1 MKKVFVFAAA
11 LAVLAACSKDND
23 QALKAGETVT
33 LNATVGLPACKVAP
47 DDPTASTVNF
57 VWQEGDSVTISNGT
71 ESSVF
76 HVDAATIQGG
86 TASFT
91 GTALSDMS
99 SYTVS
104 YGDGSAVAYQAGTF
118 TPIISGTGGGS
129 SFTLNQF
136 RPVLKLQLTGDVTL
150 GKIELWEGDPEQ
162 VVTTLGCGAGLQLT
176 TTATTVYFPVN
187 TTLAGGFTLKFY
199 DTDDELVMSKSSSNT
214 TDYSN
219 QIVPTG
225 ALEVVAPM
233 PLDPSPN
240 LIQAWFSV
248 SATKKVQFAKCNLY
262 WNGSAYHFESTPIYR
277 QTSWNASHVSHFF
290 WCTPQDIAAGRYPYA
305 QSYSFG
311 SHYTQYSQNDQLFC
325 GENNKMTVDGT
336 SGLYALT
343 QEEFTY
349 LYETRPNAA
358 NLRRIEVT
366 VGEVRDCLVIA
377 PDGYKGTIGDSYTL
391 AQVETEHLLV
401 FAPTGH
407 RSYGT
412 EIEIYYANSSG
423 NYWFNSPREE
433 YIWIDPQEPWEAPEE
448 YDGWV
453 AAGDMYLYKVWSG
466 RVDFNAESRGYG
478 YALRLVK

>member
-33 LNATVGLPACKVAP
+33 LNATVSLPACKVAP

-118 TPIISGTGGGS
+118 TPIISGTGVGS

-136 RPVLKLQLTGDVTL
+136 RPVLKLQLMGDVTL

-176 TTATTVYFPVN
+176 TTVTTVYFPVN

-225 ALEVVAPM
+225 VLEVVKV
-233 PLDPSPN
+233 LDPSSH

-262 WNGSAYHFESTPIYR
+262 WDGSAYHFESTPIYR
-277 QTSWNASHVSHFF
+277 QVSWNANHVSHFF

-305 QSYSFG
+305 ETYSYPSG
-311 SHYTQYSQNDQLFC
+311 GCSQGDQFFC
-325 GENNKMTVDGT
+325 GKANKMTVDGT
-336 SGLYALT
+336 SGLYVLT

-349 LYETRPNAA
+349 LYNTRPNAA
-358 NLRRIEVT
+358 NLRRFNVT
-366 VGEVRDCLVIA
+366 VGSVGGQCLVIA
-377 PDGYKGTIGDSYTL
+377 PDGYQGTIGDSYTL
-391 AQVETEHLLV
+391 AQVEAQHLLV
-401 FAPTGH
+401 FAPTGTREYNTNVNCAFGNH
-407 RSYGT
+407 GTFCYNTCKVGWGDWSY
-412 EIEIYYANSSG
+412 
-423 NYWFNSPREE
+423 
-433 YIWIDPQEPWEAPEE
+433 
-448 YDGWV
+448 
-453 AAGDMYLYKVWSG
+453 AGFLNFYLN
-466 RVDFNAESRGYG
+466 RVDENGPGDSRGYG
-478 YALRLVK
+478 HAIRLVK